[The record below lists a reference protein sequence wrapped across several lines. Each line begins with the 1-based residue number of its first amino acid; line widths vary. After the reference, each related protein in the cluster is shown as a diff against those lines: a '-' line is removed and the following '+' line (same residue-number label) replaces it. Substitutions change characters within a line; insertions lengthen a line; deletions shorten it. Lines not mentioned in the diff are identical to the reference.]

1 MTLGGP
7 HANSETILVTIAPPA
22 LPAKLFGGYITL
34 TPDDGGTVLRVP
46 YAGYNGDYQEIPVL
60 TPTPFGYP
68 LLAKVVGVNLVN
80 QPAGASFTLLD
91 LDVPFILVHLDHQP
105 RRLRVEVLDTTTGQ
119 SLGFADDEA
128 FLPRNSY
135 AISAFA
141 IPWDGTVI
149 DTTAGGTRD
158 VPDGAYRVE
167 ISVLK
172 ALGDP
177 RNPSHTEKWLS
188 PPIVI
193 ARPVPCSVLTNTR
206 INAETAETAR
216 EISRGTG

>member
-1 MTLGGP
+1 M
-7 HANSETILVTIAPPA
+7 
-22 LPAKLFGGYITL
+22 
-34 TPDDGGTVLRVP
+34 LRVP

-60 TPTPFGYP
+60 TPTPFGFP
-68 LLAKVVGVNLVN
+68 WLAKVVGANLVN

-91 LDVPFILVHLDHQP
+91 LDVPFILVHLDHQS
-105 RRLRVEVLDTTTGQ
+105 RRLRIEVLDMTTGQ

-128 FLPRNSY
+128 FLPRNS
-135 AISAFA
+135 SATSFFA
-141 IPWDGTVI
+141 FPWDGTVI

-177 RNPSHTEKWLS
+177 RNPSHTETWSS

-193 ARPVPCSVLTNTR
+193 ARPIP
-206 INAETAETAR
+206 
-216 EISRGTG
+216 